1 MSSVVPFPGGR
12 EADERWLRAVYDAQW
27 APLVRL
33 AGLLLGDTERA
44 DEIAQDAI
52 VATFRQR
59 RRLDD
64 DVPVAYLRQR
74 VVNAC
79 RSVQRHR
86 SVQRRK
92 LVPLFQQRVEP
103 ERPDHLTERHDEQV
117 RMMAAL
123 RTLPQRQQEVLVL
136 RYYGQLSEAEIAD
149 ALGVSRGAVKSHAH
163 RGLAALRARLD
174 DQGDLR

>member
-1 MSSVVPFPGGR
+1 MSSAVGFPGGR
-12 EADERWLRAVYDAQW
+12 AADEAWLRAVYDAQW

-52 VATFRQR
+52 VATYQR
-59 RRLDD
+59 RARLGDE
-64 DVPVAYLRQR
+64 VPVAYLRQC

-92 LVPLFQQRVEP
+92 LVPLFQERVEP
-103 ERPDHLTERHDEQV
+103 ERPDHVSERDDERT

-123 RTLPQRQQEVLVL
+123 RSLPQRQQEVLVL
-136 RYYGQLSEAEIAD
+136 RFNGQLSEAEIAD

-174 DQGDLR
+174 DEGDLR

>member
-1 MSSVVPFPGGR
+1 MSSVVGFPAGR
-12 EADERWLRAVYDAQW
+12 AADERWLRAVYDAQW

-33 AGLLLGDTERA
+33 AGLLLGDTEQA

-52 VATFRQR
+52 VATYQR
-59 RRLDD
+59 RARFGDE
-64 DVPVAYLRQR
+64 VPVAYLRQC

-92 LVPLFQQRVEP
+92 LVPLHQERVEP
-103 ERPDHLTERHDEQV
+103 ERPDDVAERDDERA

-123 RTLPQRQQEVLVL
+123 RSLPQRQQEVLVL
-136 RYYGQLSEAEIAD
+136 RFYGRLSEAEIAD

-163 RGLAALRARLD
+163 RGLAALRTRLD
-174 DQGDLR
+174 DEGNGR